1 MTTFNELADV
11 TDFKHYKAAIKSA
24 LGKLRAGATGVNFV
38 YIEKFAFGDKERPLV
53 LIDHDAQLVPKLGKK
68 ATATGKCKVD
78 DADRIEFNASVG
90 TVNIDKAQRLFTDVG
105 VPRAVADPDAPAP
118 TGAKP
123 LEGETLNMKY
133 GWSEMRAWGDEAAA
147 LIEKFDGLVGL
158 YKAIPEIRPEWKELD
173 KRHEDVKEA
182 MADMVRT
189 RIVNT
194 PKARNDHQLLVEAQ
208 IETVRQ
214 LIADIR
220 KRATAPVTP
229 PQSGK
234 PGVTPPTGAQK
245 QPEMV
250 AAKETPPQTP
260 KEQPKVTSAPTEA
273 TRPVLTAKEI
283 QSRVSKTLPV
293 KGKDDAVKYTARME
307 RALKSEFAEVSA
319 SHLKAIELLADKTWF
334 TKTEEP
340 KSSGSTEKV
349 ERLTL
354 TDTQTQ
360 AIDAA
365 MQAATDAANG
375 PTKMLDNDAQVAL
388 GDAITAAI
396 GGNYPTHSRGG
407 GHKGSF
413 TKDKSIQ
420 QQLSNIGAILNPKVR
435 DAINEHLATAWS
447 SYNV

>member
-1 MTTFNELADV
+1 ML
-11 TDFKHYKAAIKSA
+11 
-24 LGKLRAGATGVNFV
+24 
-38 YIEKFAFGDKERPLV
+38 
-53 LIDHDAQLVPKLGKK
+53 
-68 ATATGKCKVD
+68 
-78 DADRIEFNASVG
+78 
-90 TVNIDKAQRLFTDVG
+90 
-105 VPRAVADPDAPAP
+105 
-118 TGAKP
+118 
-123 LEGETLNMKY
+123 
-133 GWSEMRAWGDEAAA
+133 
-147 LIEKFDGLVGL
+147 
-158 YKAIPEIRPEWKELD
+158 
-173 KRHEDVKEA
+173 
-182 MADMVRT
+182 
-189 RIVNT
+189 
-194 PKARNDHQLLVEAQ
+194 
-208 IETVRQ
+208 
-214 LIADIR
+214 
-220 KRATAPVTP
+220 RATAPVTQ

-234 PGVTPPTGAQK
+234 PGVTPPIGAQK

-250 AAKETPPQTP
+250 PAKETPPQTP
-260 KEQPKVTSAPTEA
+260 KEQPKVTSTPTEA

-307 RALKSEFAEVSA
+307 RALKSEFAEVNA

-340 KSSGSTEKV
+340 ESSGSIEKV

-354 TDTQTQ
+354 TDTQKL

-365 MQAATDAANG
+365 MQAATDAATG
-375 PTKMLDNDAQVAL
+375 PAEMLDNDAQVAL
-388 GDAITAAI
+388 GDAITGAI